1 MSSLLYS
8 LGRWAYRSRRLVLVG
23 WILALVVIG
32 GLAGVFNKGLDN
44 AISIPGTESQAALQT
59 LAANFPQVSGSSA
72 QLVVVAPPGDTI
84 NDPAIVNAVNATV
97 ADINRL
103 PQISGAVSPF
113 SSTVTGAVSDNGQA
127 GLVSIQFT
135 GSASSIDTAS
145 IDALQNASDD
155 LAQTLPDGSVVS
167 LGGEIF
173 SQGLPTL
180 SIVELIGVAVALIVL
195 IFTFGSFL
203 AAGMPLFTAILGVG
217 ISIALIFVATI
228 FGPVTSTT
236 PMLALMLGLAVGI
249 DYALFII
256 SRHQD
261 QLRRGESP
269 EESAARATAT
279 AGSAVIFAGLTVM
292 IALLGLGVAGIPF
305 LTTMGVAAAAGV
317 GVAVLIS
324 VTLIPALLGFAG
336 ERLRPKNSFGGRAPK
351 AARSKPARSQPV
363 RETASVV
370 EKTTATVVAP
380 IAGPKPS
387 RFFTAWVKA
396 VTRFPIGPIVAVI
409 AAIGLLSAPALGL
422 RLALPDAGALPAS
435 SQARVTYDL
444 IAKNFG
450 AGYNGPLII
459 TGTIVTSTDPLGLM
473 ADLKTEFEK
482 LPGVAAVPLSTPN
495 EKADTGIVQVV
506 PTGAPDSVETKA
518 LVQEI
523 RAMHDYF
530 LETYKIDI
538 AVTGFTAVG
547 IDVSDRLG
555 NALLPFGLIVVGLSL
570 ILLTM
575 VFRSIWVPVKAA
587 VGYLLSVGAS
597 FGVVAL
603 VFNDGVFADL
613 LHVDKTGPV
622 LSFMPIILMGVLFGL
637 AMDYEVFLVA
647 RMREDY
653 VHSGDARR
661 SIVTGFV
668 GSAKVVTAAA
678 IIMIAVFAAFVPEG
692 DSNIK
697 PIALGLAVGIF
708 VDAFIVRMT
717 FVPAV
722 LQLLGTHAWWMPKWL
737 DRYLP
742 SFDVEGEGVQ
752 RVIDLTNWPSADSTA
767 AIAAEG
773 VTVTRDSGASLT
785 ADLFTNVSV
794 IVPAGDTLIVRGE
807 HALNVTALLLTLS
820 GRLTPDEGKLKVTGL
835 VLPVRSG
842 AVRKRVG
849 LVDAGAIASGDLRQ
863 VMRVALREHPDVI
876 VIDGIDT
883 VAAPEAR
890 AGVRDALSLAATNKR
905 RRGRPLTIVVGTTTK
920 TPAEALGDVLANV
933 EGAAVFKLATPKK
946 PASKK
951 PASKKPASKKPAQTK
966 AKVTA

>member
-8 LGRWAYRSRRLVLVG
+8 IGRWAYRSRRVVLVG
-23 WILALVVIG
+23 WILALVLIG
-32 GLAGVFNKGLDN
+32 GFAGVFNKGLDN

-59 LAANFPQVSGSSA
+59 LAANFPQVSGTSA
-72 QLVVVAPPGDTI
+72 QLIVVAPPGDTVT
-84 NDPAIVNAVNATV
+84 DPAIVSAVNSTV
-97 ADINRL
+97 TDINKL
-103 PQISGAVSPF
+103 PQVAGAVSPF
-113 SSTVTGAVSDNGQA
+113 STTVTGSVSPNGQA
-127 GLVSIQFT
+127 GLVSVQFS
-135 GSASSIDTAS
+135 GSAATIEPAS
-145 IDALQNASDD
+145 IAAVQAAADALAK
-155 LAQTLPDGSVVS
+155 ALPAGSTIS

-180 SIVELIGVAVALIVL
+180 SIVELIGLVVALIVL
-195 IFTFGSFL
+195 IITFGSFV
-203 AAGMPLFTAILGVG
+203 AAGMPLLTALLGVG

-228 FGPVTSTT
+228 FGPITSTT
-236 PMLALMLGLAVGI
+236 PMLSLMLGLAVGI

-261 QLRRGESP
+261 QLRHGQTV

-292 IALLGLGVAGIPF
+292 IALVGLGVAGIPF

-324 VTLIPALLGFAG
+324 ITLIPALLGFAG
-336 ERLRPKNSFGGRAPK
+336 ERLRPKNAVGGRVKKAP
-351 AARSKPARSQPV
+351 Q
-363 RETASVV
+363 
-370 EKTTATVVAP
+370 
-380 IAGPKPS
+380 PS
-387 RFFTAWVKA
+387 RFFTGWVKA
-396 VTRFPIGPIVAVI
+396 VTRFPIVTIIAVV

-422 RLALPDAGALPAS
+422 RLALPDAGALPAT

-450 AGYNGPLII
+450 AGYNGPLIV
-459 TGTIVTSTDPLGLM
+459 TGSIVTSTDPLGLM
-473 ADLKTEFEK
+473 ANLKAEFEK
-482 LPGVAAVPLSTPN
+482 LPGVAAVPVSTPN

-518 LVQEI
+518 LVQQI
-523 RAMHDYF
+523 RSMHDYF
-530 LETYKIDI
+530 LATYKIDI

-575 VFRSIWVPVKAA
+575 VFRSIWVPIKAA
-587 VGYLLSVGAS
+587 IGYLLSVGAS

-603 VFNDGVFADL
+603 VFNNGVFADL

-653 VHSGDARR
+653 VHSGNARG
-661 SIVTGFV
+661 SIVTGFI

-678 IIMIAVFAAFVPEG
+678 IIMFAVFAAFVPEG

-717 FVPAV
+717 LVPAV
-722 LQLLGTHAWWMPKWL
+722 LQLLGTHAWWMPRWL
-737 DRYLP
+737 DRLLP
-742 SFDVEGEGVQ
+742 SFDVEGAGVQ
-752 RVIDLTNWPSADSTA
+752 KIIDLANWPSENSTL
-767 AIAAEG
+767 AIAADG
-773 VTVTRDSGASLT
+773 LAVFRDGDKSSH
-785 ADLFTNVSV
+785 ADLFHDVDLR
-794 IVPAGDTLIVRGE
+794 VPAGETLIIQGR

-820 GRLTPDEGKLKVTGL
+820 GRLEPDAGRLKVQGL
-835 VLPVRSG
+835 VLPVRAG
-842 AVRKRVG
+842 AVRNRVG
-849 LVDAGAIASGDLRQ
+849 VVDASAVASGELS
-863 VMRVALREHPDVI
+863 RVVRNALREHPDII

-883 VAAPEAR
+883 VA
-890 AGVRDALSLAATNKR
+890 DAEIRHAISLAIMDARLDKR
-905 RRGRPLTIVVGTTTK
+905 RRGRALTVVVGTTTK
-920 TPAEALGDVLANV
+920 APLDDLADVVPHASTAIVL
-933 EGAAVFKLATPKK
+933 KLVTPKM
-946 PASKK
+946 AS
-951 PASKKPASKKPAQTK
+951 QK
-966 AKVTA
+966 ATVSS